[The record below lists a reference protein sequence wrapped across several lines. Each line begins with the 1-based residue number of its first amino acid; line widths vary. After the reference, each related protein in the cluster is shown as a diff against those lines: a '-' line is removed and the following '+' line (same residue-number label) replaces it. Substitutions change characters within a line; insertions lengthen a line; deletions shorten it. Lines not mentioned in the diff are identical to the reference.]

1 MNLDLSLEK
10 AASRPSRRKDQKSQS
25 SFLEIEMKSAIF
37 RGTGVH
43 LISSFLSKYKTTDN
57 KCGSKA
63 TSKTT
68 HISSLQQMKS
78 PVFVKALRFRFLTN
92 RCHPTE
98 AATSNND
105 VGRHF
110 RQHLE
115 PSGKLLLLTIV
126 NGRRRHSSKI
136 RPPNYKFCTSVDEW
150 HGKLKIDQM
159 DFYVQTSWI
168 RLKATVVYKW
178 RKILQFAIGNER
190 K

>member
-1 MNLDLSLEK
+1 M
-10 AASRPSRRKDQKSQS
+10 SQS
-25 SFLEIEMKSAIF
+25 
-37 RGTGVH
+37 
-43 LISSFLSKYKTTDN
+43 N
-57 KCGSKA
+57 QQN
-63 TSKTT
+63 

-126 NGRRRHSSKI
+126 MAAAATAAKSDR
-136 RPPNYKFCTSVDEW
+136 
-150 HGKLKIDQM
+150 
-159 DFYVQTSWI
+159 QT
-168 RLKATVVYKW
+168 TN
-178 RKILQFAIGNER
+178 FAPLSMNDMGN
-190 K
+190 

>member
-10 AASRPSRRKDQKSQS
+10 AAARPNHNRAQAAQAKEKTKIF
-25 SFLEIEMKSAIF
+25 FLEIEMKSAIF
-37 RGTGVH
+37 RGTRVH
-43 LISSFLSKYKTTDN
+43 LISSFLSKYKTTDD

-115 PSGKLLLLTIV
+115 PSGKLLLLTTV
-126 NGRRRHSSKI
+126 MAAAATAAKSDR
-136 RPPNYKFCTSVDEW
+136 
-150 HGKLKIDQM
+150 
-159 DFYVQTSWI
+159 QT
-168 RLKATVVYKW
+168 TN
-178 RKILQFAIGNER
+178 FAPLSMNDMGN
-190 K
+190 